1 LIINLLN
8 PIITNAS
15 LKSLSDEE
23 ALERYLSSQNVNYF
37 NLLYDR
43 YTNKVYSKC
52 VSMLRDEE
60 KAEDACQEIFV
71 KVLLNLSKFN
81 GKSKFSTWLYS
92 ISYNYCIDVIRKN
105 KKFILVD
112 IDDNPK
118 ANLVD
123 DNIPD
128 NEILEVKVNRLSD
141 VLQEMPPDDKSILLM
156 KYQDDFSIKEI
167 AEMIQKS
174 DSAVKMKIYR
184 AKEKFVKIYNEKYSL
199 VTD

>member
-1 LIINLLN
+1 MIINLLN